1 MKLKIIVA
9 LLLLSTANI
18 LAQGVVKGKVMDET
32 GLPIPNAVVRI
43 KEGTKGAKSDANGEY
58 KFSLNPG
65 TFAVSASCINYEAK
79 TEVITVSNLETV
91 NLDFKLK
98 SIAKNLKGV
107 TVTSGRNKESV
118 QELLQEQKKQIVI
131 EEKIGAQEMSKK
143 GVSDAAQAVQKIS
156 GISKGVGQDAVFV
169 RGMGDRYISTTLNHL
184 SLPSENPETKNISLE
199 YFPSEVIRN
208 IAVGKTYN
216 AAMSGDFGAA
226 NIDISSKEFTGKPSF
241 KVSLSSGF
249 NSQAIANWNYTSGIS
264 FLGGINNTDLPTTN
278 NNTHFN
284 PTWTPSLTNAPRLN
298 NKIGLNFGYYKSL
311 GGEKSIS
318 LYIAP
323 SIQNNFEYNDGY
335 SAVFGAQ
342 SILRDARSK
351 NYSYSF
357 TKNLLTN
364 AIFRFNKFNRIK
376 LNYLHLDVASD
387 QVSYFN
393 GYDYNVNSD
402 VRFYRGTVEKV
413 NLDILQLLG
422 EHTINDQTSLY
433 WGVGG
438 NMLRESQPNRKTYKL
453 LEENGIATLSPSSG
467 ENNIYYQGLD
477 EDELSAF
484 GQFKHRFSKEV
495 REDKTQVELQLGYN
509 ARVKARDFTASQF
522 DFTPFSY
529 PTAGY
534 SVVGNEGVQ
543 DYFTPANLVANYYS
557 IIGRRVENGQVKP
570 QSYLGRMYT
579 QSGSAAFQINMP
591 NKWEVLA
598 GLRTDYIYQYV
609 IWDVI
614 GVAKP
619 KGASDFEKIKPLP
632 FINVRYPITEEI
644 KFKGGLSKTYTLPQF
659 KETAPFV
666 YENVVA
672 NNSFGNPYLYPSDNY
687 NLDLKIENFFSKT
700 EMYSFTLFGKH
711 ILNPINKTIVASS
724 GASEMSYVNTGNSAF
739 AGGLEFEL
747 RKNLFSDFETT
758 KTYNSILSFGA
769 NAAFMYTN
777 QNLNNEKAALET
789 KGFIQNIFNSN
800 KAALQG
806 ASPIVLNADLSY
818 KLKYKSFE
826 PTFTLVYN
834 YFDDRLYSIGV
845 LGISDIYEKGV
856 HTLDFISRCN
866 LGKNFELSLAIKN
879 ITNPSYDRY
888 QDIASQRITTSSFSR
903 GINSSLGITYKVF

>member
-1 MKLKIIVA
+1 MKLKIILAVIVLA
-9 LLLLSTANI
+9 ASNTY
-18 LAQGVVKGKVMDET
+18 AQGLVKGRVTDEN
-32 GLPIPNAVVRI
+32 GQPLPNAVVRI
-43 KEGTKGAKSDANGEY
+43 KEGVKGDKTNANGEY

-65 TFAVSASCINYEAK
+65 TYAVSSSCLNYEAK
-79 TEVITVSNLETV
+79 TEIITISNLENVT
-91 NLDFKLK
+91 LDFQLK
-98 SIAKNLKGV
+98 KIPQNLKGV

-131 EEKIGAQEMSKK
+131 EEKIGSQEMSKK

-156 GISKGVGQDAVFV
+156 GIAKGVGQDAVFV

-208 IAVGKTYN
+208 IAVAKTFN
-216 AAMSGDFGAA
+216 AGMSGDFGAA
-226 NIDISSKEFTGKPSF
+226 NIDISSKEFTGKPSL
-241 KVSLSSGF
+241 KLNLSSGF
-249 NSQAIANWNYTSGIS
+249 NSQAIAHWNYGSGLS
-264 FLGGINNTDLPTTN
+264 YLGGVSNAELPTTA
-278 NNTHFN
+278 NNTFFN
-284 PTWTPSLTNAPRLN
+284 PTWTSALSSAPRLN
-298 NKIGLNFGYYKSL
+298 SKVGFNFGYYKSL

-318 LYIAP
+318 VYVAP
-323 SIQNNFEYNDGY
+323 TIQNGFEYNDGY

-342 SILRDARSK
+342 SILRDAHSQ
-351 NYSYSF
+351 NYTYSF
-357 TKNLLTN
+357 SKNLLANT
-364 AIFRFNKFNRIK
+364 IYRFNKFNRIK
-376 LNYLHLDVASD
+376 LNYLHLDVAND
-387 QVSYFN
+387 QVGFFN

-402 VRFYRGTVEKV
+402 VKFYRGTVDKV

-422 EHTINDQTSLY
+422 EHTINDQTSLN

-438 NMLRESQPNRKTYKL
+438 NMLRERQPNRITYRL
-453 LEENGIATLSPSSG
+453 LEENGRATLSPSSG
-467 ENNIYYQGLD
+467 ENNVYYQGLN

-484 GQFKHRFSKEV
+484 GQFKYRFNKEV

-529 PTAGY
+529 PTANY
-534 SVVGNEGVQ
+534 NVDGNEGVQ
-543 DYFTPANLVANYYS
+543 NYFNADNLSANYYS

-570 QSYLGRMYT
+570 QTYVGRMYT

-591 NKWEVLA
+591 NKWEILA

-619 KGASDFEKIKPLP
+619 KGAADFEKIKPLP
-632 FINVRYPITEEI
+632 FINVRYPITDEI

-659 KETAPFV
+659 KETAPFL
-666 YENVVA
+666 YENVVT

-711 ILNPINKTIVASS
+711 ILNPINKTIVAST

-739 AGGLEFEL
+739 AGGLEFEI
-747 RKNLFSDFETT
+747 RKELFSDFNTS
-758 KTYNSILSFGA
+758 KKFNSSLSLGA
-769 NAAFMYTN
+769 NAALMYTN
-777 QNLNNEKAALET
+777 QNLNNEKAAAET

-800 KAALQG
+800 RSALQG
-806 ASPIVLNADLSY
+806 ASPIVANADLSY
-818 KLKYKSFE
+818 KLKYKTFE

-834 YFDDRLYSIGV
+834 YFSDRLYSIGV
-845 LGISDIYEKGV
+845 IGISDIYERQV
-856 HTLDFISRCN
+856 HTFDFVSRCK
-866 LGKNFELSLAIKN
+866 LGQNFELSLAIKN
-879 ITNPSYDRY
+879 VTNPSYDRY
-888 QDIASQRITTSSFSR
+888 QDIADQRFTVSSFSR

>member
-1 MKLKIIVA
+1 MKLKIVLAVMLLNVA
-9 LLLLSTANI
+9 NVY
-18 LAQGVVKGKVMDET
+18 AQGVVKGKVSDEN
-32 GLPIPNAVVRI
+32 GQPIPNAVVRI
-43 KEGTKGAKSDANGEY
+43 KEGTKGAKSDANGDY

-79 TEVITVSNLETV
+79 TEVFTVSNLETV
-91 NLDFKLK
+91 TLDFKLK

-131 EEKIGAQEMSKK
+131 EEKIGAQEMSRK

-156 GISKGVGQDAVFV
+156 GIAKGVGQDAVFV

-208 IAVGKTYN
+208 ISVGKTYN
-216 AAMSGDFGAA
+216 AGMSGDFGAA
-226 NIDISSKEFTGKPSF
+226 NIDISSKEFTGKPSL
-241 KVSLSSGF
+241 KVHLSSGF
-249 NSQAIANWNYTSGIS
+249 NSQAISKWNYTSGLS
-264 FLGGINNTDLPTTN
+264 YLGGISNAELPTTA
-278 NNTHFN
+278 NNTFFN
-284 PTWTPSLTNAPRLN
+284 PTWTPSLTTAPRLN
-298 NKIGLNFGYYKSL
+298 SKIGLNFGYYKSL

-342 SILRDARSK
+342 SILRDASSQ
-351 NYSYSF
+351 NYTYSF

-364 AIFRFNKFNRIK
+364 AIYRFNKFNRIK

-387 QVSYFN
+387 QVSYFK

-402 VRFYRGTVEKV
+402 VKFYRGTVDKV
-413 NLDILQLLG
+413 NIDIIQLLG
-422 EHTINDQTSLY
+422 EHTINDQTSLN
-433 WGVGG
+433 WGVAG
-438 NMLRESQPNRKTYKL
+438 NMLREKQPNRITYKL

-467 ENNIYYQGLD
+467 ENNVYYQGLD

-484 GQFKHRFSKEV
+484 GQFKYRFSKEV
-495 REDKTQVELQLGYN
+495 RDDKTQVELQRGYN
-509 ARVKARDFTASQF
+509 TRVKARDCTASQF
-522 DFTPFSY
+522 VFTPFSY
-529 PTAGY
+529 PTVNY
-534 SVVGNEGVQ
+534 NVDGNEGVQ
-543 DYFTPANLVANYYS
+543 NYFTPTNLAANNYS

-570 QSYLGRMYT
+570 QTYLGRMYT

-591 NKWEVLA
+591 NKWEVLL

-632 FINVRYPITEEI
+632 FINVRYPITDDI

-659 KETAPFV
+659 KETAPFL
-666 YENVVA
+666 YENVA
-672 NNSFGNPYLYPSDNY
+672 INNSFGNPYLYPSDNY

-711 ILNPINKTIVASS
+711 ILNPINKTIVAST
-724 GASEMSYVNTGNSAF
+724 GASEMSYVNTGNTAF

-747 RKNLFSDFETT
+747 RKDLFSNFNTP
-758 KTYNSILSFGA
+758 KTVNSSLSLGT

-777 QNLNNEKAALET
+777 QQLNNEKAAAET

-800 KAALQG
+800 KSALQG
-806 ASPIVLNADLSY
+806 ASPIVVNADITY
-818 KLKYKSFE
+818 KLKYKTFE
-826 PTFTLVYN
+826 PSFTLVYN

-845 LGISDIYEKGV
+845 IGISDIYEKGV
-856 HTLDFISRCN
+856 HTIDFISRCS
-866 LGKNFELSLAIKN
+866 LGRNFELSLAVKN

-888 QDIASQRITTSSFSR
+888 QDIAGQRVINASFSR